1 MTDKWNQLVSSSL
14 VGTRNRPYIKQ
25 DGDTSLDDLL
35 ADIHTDDEEQALLA
49 AAAAIVIYREVGRV
63 QVSDYT
69 RKLPPLAP
77 PEVHPVCSSEAARY
91 LELILDGKV
100 DPLLLK
106 DWMDGAANHNVRV
119 PEKYLLPVME
129 LLATRSEMDIHPA
142 TAIIVGERG
151 RWLSTQRKRW
161 KFVNWVDDFDR
172 VWRSVSPRVQD
183 VLFRLLRAAEPD
195 RAREFIAARLD
206 QFDENR
212 QGKFIDWMATG
223 PVTHED
229 EPFLESLLDEDHRDL
244 NEAAADA
251 LRRLPTSAYVQRMKD
266 RVRNRV
272 WIEQDATGKEHLRW
286 EAVSTV
292 DDGMMR
298 DTVDRTG
305 YGSYQ
310 RPEAEHLAFM
320 MRCVPPVAWSKWLGK
335 TSHDLVALGA
345 ATPALFI
352 RTWTRAVNVYGDREW
367 AQALAD
373 YCLSEDGE
381 RNQLS
386 LVLPHLPEDTQTE
399 IVMRLWQ
406 EDPIKSFE
414 TYSTYSSREWLPA
427 FSDRVVGIYRSA
439 LSDDGFSNDSALAN
453 ALARHSFRI
462 HPLAVNAML
471 DVVRPYAASVK
482 NTNYRQ
488 KIDEALR
495 TMEVRASIWR
505 VFQ

>member
-1 MTDKWNQLVSSSL
+1 
-14 VGTRNRPYIKQ
+14 
-25 DGDTSLDDLL
+25 
-35 ADIHTDDEEQALLA
+35 
-49 AAAAIVIYREVGRV
+49 
-63 QVSDYT
+63 
-69 RKLPPLAP
+69 
-77 PEVHPVCSSEAARY
+77 
-91 LELILDGKV
+91 
-100 DPLLLK
+100 
-106 DWMDGAANHNVRV
+106 
-119 PEKYLLPVME
+119 
-129 LLATRSEMDIHPA
+129 
-142 TAIIVGERG
+142 
-151 RWLSTQRKRW
+151 
-161 KFVNWVDDFDR
+161 
-172 VWRSVSPRVQD
+172 
-183 VLFRLLRAAEPD
+183 
-195 RAREFIAARLD
+195 
-206 QFDENR
+206 
-212 QGKFIDWMATG
+212 
-223 PVTHED
+223 
-229 EPFLESLLDEDHRDL
+229 
-244 NEAAADA
+244 
-251 LRRLPTSAYVQRMKD
+251 
-266 RVRNRV
+266 
-272 WIEQDATGKEHLRW
+272 
-286 EAVSTV
+286 
-292 DDGMMR
+292 
-298 DTVDRTG
+298 
-305 YGSYQ
+305 
-310 RPEAEHLAFM
+310 
-320 MRCVPPVAWSKWLGK
+320 AWSKWLGK